1 MITDGEKWH
10 YLAVKNLPG
19 LLKGITSTHEK
30 DFYCLNCFHSYRT
43 KSKLESHK
51 KICENHDFCHLEMPT
66 KDNNIIKYNHGEK
79 SMKVPF
85 IIYADLECL
94 LEKMSTCINNPCINT
109 HHQDI
114 RYLLVV
120 HLMNREINQIIIEV
134 KIV

>member
-19 LLKGITSTHEK
+19 LLKGTTSTHEK